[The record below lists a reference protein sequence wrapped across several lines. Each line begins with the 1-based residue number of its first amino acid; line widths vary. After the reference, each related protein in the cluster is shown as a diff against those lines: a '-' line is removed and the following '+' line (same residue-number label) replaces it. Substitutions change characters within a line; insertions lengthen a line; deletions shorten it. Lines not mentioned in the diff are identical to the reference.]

1 MKTISA
7 KDFSSL
13 INVSP
18 HLIYK
23 LIKEHDL
30 HVVPVGN
37 KNALPPDSIRKILE
51 LRGYKFKKNINDPLI
66 INVFGMKGGI
76 GKTSIATAFAEGAS
90 RLGFKVLAID
100 LDMQGNL
107 TQSFNMKKHGQ
118 PVLYHAI
125 AEDKHIKDVILK
137 VTQNLHLIPSSLDNS
152 QIEHVLN
159 SKQAINI
166 TNFFNEMFETVKS
179 EYDLIVIDCPPSI
192 HKITVCAACFATE
205 NLIPINA
212 DIDSFDG
219 VVMTVSEIEKIER
232 SFKNLSMKIKY
243 KIIFNKYDAR
253 EKLSLNIMAAISER
267 KNLKENLMPLVIRTN
282 TAFKNT
288 KADGE
293 YIFDSKKSTAKE
305 DCFALIS
312 ELTGLANWVMHGK
325 SSLNQ
330 KDQELIDAVV

>member
-13 INVSP
+13 ISVSP

-23 LIKEHDL
+23 IIKEHNL
-30 HVVPVGN
+30 AVVPLGN
-37 KNALPPDSIRKILE
+37 KNALPPESIRKILE
-51 LRGYKFKKNINDPLI
+51 LRGFKFKAKNSRPLI

-76 GKTSIATAFAEGAS
+76 GKTSIATAFAEGSS
-90 RLGFKVLAID
+90 RLGFRVLAVD

-118 PVLYHAI
+118 PVLYHVI
-125 AEDKHIKDVILK
+125 VGDTNIKDAIVP
-137 VTQNLHLIPSSLDNS
+137 VTPNLHLLPSSLDNS

-159 SKQAINI
+159 SKQSINI
-166 TNFFNEMFETVKS
+166 TNFFDEMFDS
-179 EYDLIVIDCPPSI
+179 IMCDYDLIVIDCPPSI
-192 HKITVCAACFATE
+192 HKITVCASCFATE

-232 SFKNLSMKIKY
+232 SFKNLSIKINY
-243 KIIFNKYDAR
+243 KIVFNKYDAR
-253 EKLSLNIMAAISER
+253 EKLSLNIMGSISER
-267 KNLKENLMPLVIRTN
+267 KNLKDNLLPIVIRTN

-293 YIFDSKKSTAKE
+293 YIFDLKKSTAKE
-305 DCFALIS
+305 DCYSLIS
-312 ELTGLANWVMHGK
+312 ELTGITDWLTHGK
-325 SSLNQ
+325 SSVHT
-330 KDQELIDAVV
+330 KDFENTVAVA

>member
-1 MKTISA
+1 MKTIST

-30 HVVPVGN
+30 PVIPVGN
-37 KNALPPDSIRKILE
+37 KNALPPETVKRIFE
-51 LRGYKFKKNINDPLI
+51 LRGFKFKNEHNSPHI

-90 RLGFKVLAID
+90 RLGFRVLAID

-118 PVLYHAI
+118 SVLYHALI
-125 AEDKHIKDVILK
+125 GEKNIKEVIVQ
-137 VTQNLHLIPSSLDNS
+137 VTPNLHLLPSSLDNS
-152 QIEHVLN
+152 QIEHVMN
-159 SKQAINI
+159 SKQSINI
-166 TNFFNEMFETVKS
+166 TSFFDDLFDPIKS
-179 EYDLIVIDCPPSI
+179 GYDLIVIDCPPSI
-192 HKITVCAACFATE
+192 HKITVCASCFATE

-219 VVMTVSEIEKIER
+219 VVMTVSEIEKIEKA
-232 SFKNLSMKIKY
+232 FKNLAIKINY
-243 KIIFNKYDAR
+243 KIVFNKYDAR

-267 KNLKENLMPLVIRTN
+267 KNLKENLLPIVIRTN

-293 YIFDSKKSTAKE
+293 YIFDANKSTAKD

-312 ELTGLANWVMHGK
+312 ELTGINEWLSRGK
-325 SSLNQ
+325 FHQSIRETEDSF
-330 KDQELIDAVV
+330 V